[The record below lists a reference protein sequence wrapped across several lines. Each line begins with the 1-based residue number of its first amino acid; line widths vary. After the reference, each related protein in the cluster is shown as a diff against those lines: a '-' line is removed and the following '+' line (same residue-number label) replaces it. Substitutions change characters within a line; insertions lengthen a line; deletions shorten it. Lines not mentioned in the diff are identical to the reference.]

1 MPNIELETIANV
13 SYALMLASYIMR
25 DILWLRVLTVVSFCF
40 EIPYFYFQPDP
51 PMGRH
56 SLGRG
61 VHSDQ
66 RLLDRSLGL

>member
-51 PMGRH
+51 
-56 SLGRG
+56 L
-61 VHSDQ
+61 
-66 RLLDRSLGL
+66 